1 MESTPIM
8 SLSDMQGFE
17 YMELSVMKSD
27 AVFQMMFDW
36 LIETTVLLFWIFWSL
51 VTLDLNF
58 LRFCCM
64 LPV

>member
-1 MESTPIM
+1 
-8 SLSDMQGFE
+8 MQGFE

-58 LRFCCM
+58 CTSVVCFQYKGALVLFK
-64 LPV
+64 

>member
-1 MESTPIM
+1 
-8 SLSDMQGFE
+8 MQGFE

-58 LRFCCM
+58 LHFCCM